1 MSKNYIEKGYDKFI
15 LNVIIVALAEHETVT
30 KDDIIRSLCAA
41 DSSRFDS
48 NNISEVKEFLDYWL
62 DQFNCDEVFN

>member
-41 DSSRFDS
+41 DLSHFDID
-48 NNISEVKEFLDYWL
+48 NLSEAAEFLDNWL
-62 DQFNCDEVFN
+62 DRFNCDEVFS